1 MPTDDAPKVGQ
12 VIDHRFLWVE
22 EQAQGQIEG
31 RKARPC
37 LILAVE
43 YDETDVPRVTVVPIT
58 SQRPREGT
66 LAVPIPQSL
75 LTRLGLDAT
84 RPAWVALDDAND
96 FTWPGFD
103 VVPQRDGG
111 FVRGHVTAGFFDQV
125 RKAVLKALSKGRPRR
140 VGRD

>member
-1 MPTDDAPKVGQ
+1 MPTGDAPKVGQ

-22 EQAQGQIEG
+22 EQAQGQVEG

-37 LILAVE
+37 LILAVDHE
-43 YDETDVPRVTVVPIT
+43 EADAPRVTVVPIT

-66 LAVPIPQSL
+66 PAVPIPQNL
-75 LTRLGLDAT
+75 LGRLGLDAT
-84 RPAWVALDDAND
+84 RSAWVALDDAND

-111 FVRGHVTAGFFDQV
+111 YVRGHVTAGFFDQI
-125 RKAVLKALSKGRPRR
+125 RKAVLKARNRGRPRR
-140 VGRD
+140 VERD